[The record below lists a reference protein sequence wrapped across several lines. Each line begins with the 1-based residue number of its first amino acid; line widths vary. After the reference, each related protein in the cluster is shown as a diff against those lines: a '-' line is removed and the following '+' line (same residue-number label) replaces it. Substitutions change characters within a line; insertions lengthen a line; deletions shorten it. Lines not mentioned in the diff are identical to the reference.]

1 MRNPTHIDYNRGF
14 RTYCFSRKLTRFRR
28 FLLSLVALCI
38 AGAAQLAAAFP
49 IFPPLPRMVLLKEY
63 VNDITHHFV
72 LLVPLEAQ
80 QVEQGS
86 AGPGWRFTGYEFT
99 GYDVSETLDVA
110 KDALPVCRFYAPP
123 PTNSHFYTADPAE
136 CDFLRTHDTGWNF
149 EKIDLK
155 IDVPH
160 DGVCAKGLVPI
171 HRQYN
176 NRFAFN
182 DSNHRFNFDERV
194 QAKMAAQGFVDEGIA
209 FCATSADR
217 PLRTVLGIAGTDV
230 APSAACNTINGKTG
244 PCVALVGLPDM
255 TQSIG
260 KFVPPRFSDVNPDY
274 SPAFAQI
281 TGWVP
286 FTDTVW
292 TAWPAEQAPSHS
304 FVEWVLS
311 GMPVG
316 VHVDGTE
323 RTAGDYASASP
334 SYRIIPANG
343 FGPDALYPW
352 VDGHEHDLFIGFQL
366 LMTTVRRNDDASHAY
381 GGPVIDF
388 VDFRSGKHVFV
399 SVLAFGTQ
407 QPGDVVARDANNGT
421 PIVGTTFRPDP
432 LFGRRMVGDF
442 IPCVADASS
451 GSCTSTGIDFSFRID
466 QDDFVK
472 VIGLA
477 RTLEPQLSTS
487 ITDYFVAGFQFRN
500 ETFRNARLGLE
511 VHAVNLRV
519 TQ

>member
-1 MRNPTHIDYNRGF
+1 MT
-14 RTYCFSRKLTRFRR
+14 TFRR
-28 FLLSLVALCI
+28 TLLSVVCFCI
-38 AGAAQLAAAFP
+38 AAAAQLACAFL
-49 IFPPLPRMVLLKEY
+49 IGPPLPKMVLLKEY

-72 LLVPLEAQ
+72 LLVPSEAQ
-80 QVEQGS
+80 LVEQGS

-99 GYDVSETLDVA
+99 GYDVSETQAVA
-110 KDALPVCRFYAPP
+110 QNALPVCRFYAPP

-160 DGVCAKGLVPI
+160 DGVCAAGLTPI

-209 FCATSADR
+209 FCAVSANR
-217 PLRTVLGIAGTDV
+217 PLKASLEIFGTDIG
-230 APSAACNTINGKTG
+230 PSATCRTLKGVTG
-244 PCVALVGLPDM
+244 SCLTLVGLPDM
-255 TQSIG
+255 TLSIG
-260 KFVPPRFSDVNPDY
+260 KFLPPAFNVVNPDY
-274 SPAFAQI
+274 SPAFAEV
-281 TGWVP
+281 TGWIP

-292 TAWPAEQAPSHS
+292 TAWPAAQAPAHS
-304 FVEWVLS
+304 FVEWVSS

-316 VHVDGTE
+316 VHVNGAE

-334 SYRIIPANG
+334 SYRFVPGTATA
-343 FGPDALYPW
+343 PDALYPW
-352 VDGHEHDLFIGFQL
+352 GDGHEHDLFVGFQL
-366 LMTTVRRNDDASHAY
+366 LMKTVRRNDDASHAY

-388 VDFRSGKHVFV
+388 VDARSGRHLFV

-421 PIVGTTFRPDP
+421 PIVGTTFRADA
-432 LFGRRMVGDF
+432 LFGKRLKGDF

-451 GSCTSTGIDFSFRID
+451 GSCTSTGIDFSFRIE
-466 QDDFVK
+466 QDDFAK

-477 RTLEPQLSTS
+477 RTLEPALSAS
-487 ITDYFVAGFQFRN
+487 IADYFVAGYQFRN
-500 ETFRNARLGLE
+500 ETFRDARLGLE
-511 VHAVNLRV
+511 VHAVGLSV

>member
-1 MRNPTHIDYNRGF
+1 M
-14 RTYCFSRKLTRFRR
+14 TRSRR
-28 FLLSLVALCI
+28 FVLSLVALCF
-38 AGAAQLAAAFP
+38 AAAAQLAGAFL
-49 IFPPLPRMVLLKEY
+49 IGPPQPKLAGLKEY

-72 LLVPLEAQ
+72 LLSTLEEIQ
-80 QVEQGS
+80 QVEQGA

-99 GYDVSETLDVA
+99 GYDVSETLPVA
-110 KDALPVCRFYAPP
+110 QNALPVCRFYAPP
-123 PTNSHFYTADPAE
+123 PTNSHFYTANPAE

-209 FCATSADR
+209 FCAVTADR
-217 PLRTVLGIAGTDV
+217 AIATVKGIFGTAI
-230 APSAACNTINGKTG
+230 APAATCLTPQAVSG
-244 PCVALVGLPDM
+244 PCLILAGLPDM

-260 KFVPPRFSDVNPDY
+260 KFLPPRFSDLNPDY
-274 SPAFAQI
+274 SPAFAQV
-281 TGWVP
+281 TGWIP

-292 TAWPAEQAPSHS
+292 TAWPVAQAPAHS
-304 FVEWVLS
+304 FVEWVLG

-323 RTAGDYASASP
+323 RTSGDYASASP
-334 SYRIIPANG
+334 SYRFVTGNG

-352 VDGHEHDLFIGFQL
+352 GDGHEHDLFIGFQL
-366 LMTTVRRNDDASHAY
+366 LMKTVRRNDDTSHAY

-388 VDFRSGKHVFV
+388 VDFRSGKHLFV
-399 SVLAFGTQ
+399 SALAFGTQ

-421 PIVGTTFRPDP
+421 PIVGTTFRANP
-432 LFGRRMVGDF
+432 LFGTRMVGDF

-451 GSCTSTGIDFSFRID
+451 GSCSSTGIDFSFRID
-466 QDDFVK
+466 QDDFAK

-477 RTLEPQLSTS
+477 RTLEPALSTS
-487 ITDYFVAGFQFRN
+487 IADYFVAGFQFRN

-511 VHAVNLRV
+511 VHAIGLSV

>member
-1 MRNPTHIDYNRGF
+1 M
-14 RTYCFSRKLTRFRR
+14 
-28 FLLSLVALCI
+28 
-38 AGAAQLAAAFP
+38 AGAAQIAAAFL
-49 IFPPLPRMVLLKEY
+49 IGPPPPKTVLLKEY

-72 LLVPLEAQ
+72 LLVPSEAQ

-86 AGPGWRFTGYEFT
+86 AGPGWRFTGYEFA
-99 GYDVSETLDVA
+99 GYDVSETQAVA
-110 KDALPVCRFYAPP
+110 QNALPVCRFYAPP

-160 DGVCAKGLVPI
+160 DGVCALGLTPI

-209 FCATSADR
+209 FCAVNADR
-217 PLRTVLGIAGTDV
+217 PLKASIGIFGTDI
-230 APSAACNTINGKTG
+230 APSATCRTLQGVSG
-244 PCVALVGLPDM
+244 SCVTLVGLPDM
-255 TQSIG
+255 TRSIG
-260 KFVPPRFSDVNPDY
+260 KFVPPTSSHLNPDY

-281 TGWVP
+281 TGWLSL
-286 FTDTVW
+286 TDDTVW
-292 TAWPAEQAPSHS
+292 TAWPAAQAPSHS
-304 FVEWVLS
+304 FVEWELS

-316 VHVDGTE
+316 VHVDGSE
-323 RTAGDYASASP
+323 RTGGDYASASP
-334 SYRIIPANG
+334 SYRFIPASATAA
-343 FGPDALYPW
+343 DALYPW
-352 VDGHEHDLFIGFQL
+352 GDGHEHDLFAGFNL
-366 LMTTVRRNDDASHAY
+366 LVTTVRRNDDASHAY

-388 VDFRSGKHVFV
+388 VDAKSGRHLFV

-421 PIVGTTFRPDP
+421 PIVGTTFRAEP
-432 LFGRRMVGDF
+432 LFGKRLRGDF

-451 GSCTSTGIDFSFRID
+451 GSCRSAGMDFMLRID
-466 QDDFVK
+466 QDDFAK

-477 RTLEPQLSTS
+477 RTLEPALSTS
-487 ITDYFVAGFQFRN
+487 IADYFVAGYQFRN
-500 ETFRNARLGLE
+500 ETFRDARLGVE
-511 VHAVNLRV
+511 EHAIELFV